1 MSKVLQVNLVS
12 LGLSALL
19 LSGCATFSEPVFD
32 DSSAQQGTA
41 EPRAEPRAS
50 VTKVE
55 TAQSTQQAAS
65 AANPVVEEKTLKSA
79 VDRENSVFFPPDG
92 TTVDAEGRRKLVE
105 HAARLKAD
113 PSLSV
118 TLVGHTDDLG
128 SPSYNLAIAEQRVN
142 SVFSI
147 LRAQGVPV
155 TQLRR
160 YGMGS
165 EAMGRA
171 CRSPECRALMR
182 RVELDYGR

>member
-1 MSKVLQVNLVS
+1 MSKILQVNLVS

-19 LSGCATFSEPVFD
+19 LSGCATFSEPMFD
-32 DSSAQQGTA
+32 DSTEQQGT
-41 EPRAEPRAS
+41 AEPRAS

-55 TAQSTQQAAS
+55 TAQSTQQAVS